1 MKKLLLLCLIF
12 FAIPL
17 AAKRPSE
24 AADIQAIKDHGKLW
38 SQLYEA
44 GKVDEMRPL
53 YEPDAWLMTQGA
65 PAQKG
70 VDAILAYLKRNKGGG
85 SKVSFAVEPEQII
98 IDGNRAFL
106 ISKYWMTITPPGK
119 PAIDAAG
126 RSFLVF
132 KRHKREWRI
141 WRDID
146 NMAPDVRAEDRP
158 KP

>member
-1 MKKLLLLCLIF
+1 MKILLTLCL
-12 FAIPL
+12 AIPL
-17 AAKRPSE
+17 FAAPAHANSR
-24 AADIQAIKDHGKLW
+24 DHQAIIEHGKRW
-38 SQLYEA
+38 SRLYEA

-53 YEPDAWLMTQGA
+53 YEADAWLMTQGA

-70 VDAILAYLKRNKGGG
+70 VDAILTYLKRNKGGG

-119 PAIDAAG
+119 SAIEAAG

-132 KRHKREWRI
+132 KRCRKDWCI